1 MKLCLVV
8 QPDSANGGHMMQCN
22 GLTVIDWR
30 WRSLLVGMMLL
41 ALVAC
46 RAPTPDTSAQNRT
59 VLVMQ
64 VGAASGVSGAVFAGD
79 VRAREESPLAFR
91 VGGKISKRHV
101 DAGSRVQQGQV
112 LAELDAADAGLQ
124 VAAAQ
129 AEVDRLQGDLQRYR
143 ALLAQKLISQSA
155 FDAQQSAHRA
165 ARAQLDVLQNQRAY
179 TQLRAPQHGVIA
191 SRLAE
196 AGQVVAAGQAM
207 FTLAADSGREIA
219 ISLPESRI
227 RDFHTGQAASVELW
241 AVPDVRLAGVIR
253 EIAAA
258 ADPQTR
264 TYAAR
269 VALDHDSAKQVELG
283 QSARVMIAENA
294 QIGIRLPLSAL
305 QRNAQNEASVWVVDA
320 QHQIQLR
327 RVDVGAY
334 SEETVPVR
342 AGLKAG
348 EWVVAAGGH
357 LLQEAE
363 IIKPVDRNNRPVNV
377 QVP

>member
-1 MKLCLVV
+1 MMHF
-8 QPDSANGGHMMQCN
+8 NGMAITNRLGR
-22 GLTVIDWR
+22 G
-30 WRSLLVGMMLL
+30 LLVGMLL
-41 ALVAC
+41 AVLVAC
-46 RAPTPDTSAQNRT
+46 RAPTAETNAQGRT
-59 VLVMQ
+59 VLVLQ
-64 VGAASGVSGAVFAGD
+64 AGASSGVSGAVFAGD

-101 DAGSRVQQGQV
+101 DAGARVQQGQV

-143 ALLAQKLISQSA
+143 TLLAQKLISQSA

-165 ARAQLDVLQNQRAY
+165 ARAQLDVLQNQRGY
-179 TQLRAPQHGVIA
+179 TQLRAPKDGVIA
-191 SRLAE
+191 ARIAE
-196 AGQVVAAGQAM
+196 AGQVVAAGQAI

-227 RDFHTGQAASVELW
+227 RDFHTEQSAMVELW
-241 AVPDVRLAGVIR
+241 AAPGVQLAGTIR

-269 VALDHDSAKQVELG
+269 VALDHDSAQQVALG
-283 QSARVMIAENA
+283 QSARVMIVGNEGS
-294 QIGIRLPLSAL
+294 GIRLPLSAL
-305 QRNAQNEASVWVVDA
+305 QRNAQNEAAVWVVDA
-320 QHQIQLR
+320 KNQITLR
-327 RVDVGAY
+327 RVQVGAY
-334 SEETVPVR
+334 SEESVPVH
-342 AGLKAG
+342 AGLKVG
-348 EWVVAAGGH
+348 EWIVAAGGH

-363 IIKPVDRNNRPVNV
+363 VIKPVDRNNRPVTV